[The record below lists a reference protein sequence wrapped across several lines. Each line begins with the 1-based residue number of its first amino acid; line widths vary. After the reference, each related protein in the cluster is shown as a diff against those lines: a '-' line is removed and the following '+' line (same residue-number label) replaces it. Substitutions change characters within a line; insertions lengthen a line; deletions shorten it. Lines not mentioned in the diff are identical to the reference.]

1 MKQHKIGTLTL
12 GILLIVFGSLFLA
25 RIFFPDLSY
34 EIIFKLWPIIFISL
48 GGEILITNYSR
59 KAPENPVY
67 DKTAFLLIILLT
79 FFAMGLAI
87 ADVSIDYAVR
97 HADIYIR

>member
-1 MKQHKIGTLTL
+1 MTL
-12 GILLIVFGSLFLA
+12 GIMLIVFGILFLA

-34 EIIFKLWPIIFISL
+34 EIIYKLWPIIFISL
-48 GGEILITNYSR
+48 GSEILITNFSN
-59 KAPENPVY
+59 KTQDSLVY
-67 DKTAFLLIILLT
+67 DKVAFVLIVLMT

-97 HADIYIR
+97 HAELCIR